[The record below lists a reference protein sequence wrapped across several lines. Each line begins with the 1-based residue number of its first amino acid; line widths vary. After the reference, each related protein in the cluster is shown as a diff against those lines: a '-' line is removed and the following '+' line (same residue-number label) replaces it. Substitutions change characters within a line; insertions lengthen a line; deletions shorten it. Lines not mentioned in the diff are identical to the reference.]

1 MANGYSSYIATLRN
15 ASEISR
21 NVNQSL
27 PEMAQISASFLS
39 AERRTVILRKLIRG
53 DRSYFFVAQSN
64 GGQNAY
70 RTSIIESRIR
80 VH

>member
-1 MANGYSSYIATLRN
+1 MANGYIETQRN

-27 PEMAQISASFLS
+27 PEVAQISASFLS
-39 AERRTVILRKLIRG
+39 AERRTMILRKLIRG
-53 DRSYFFVAQSN
+53 DRSYLFVAQPS
-64 GGQNAY
+64 GGQNAC
-70 RTSIIESRIR
+70 RTSVIESRIS

>member
-1 MANGYSSYIATLRN
+1 MVNGYSYIATQRN

-39 AERRTVILRKLIRG
+39 AEHRTVILRKLIQG
-53 DRSYFFVAQSN
+53 DRSYLFVAQPN
-64 GGQNAY
+64 GGQNAC
-70 RTSIIESRIR
+70 RTSIIATRIR